1 MCHECGDDEEELQE
15 FSMDMIPEEER
26 EEFMDY
32 AQEQFRS
39 VIEKA
44 TQHDIL
50 FELITEWHPA
60 KQAMFTFASVME
72 NRALQQEEDN

>member
-1 MCHECGDDEEELQE
+1 MCHECGDDEEYQE

-26 EEFMDY
+26 EDFIEFAVD
-32 AQEQFRS
+32 QFHG

-50 FELITEWHPA
+50 FELITEWPQQ
-60 KQAMFTFASVME
+60 KQAMFTFAAVME
-72 NRALQQEEDN
+72 NKLLQQDEN